1 MPEPTQIPQLA
12 TELFDMSKEYLRQE
26 TVEPMK
32 RMGAYAGLG
41 IGGAVAFGVAA
52 VLGVL
57 GVYALFQV
65 VLPETP
71 WYNVLARGLTT
82 IVAGLGAG
90 LIGWRMAS

>member
-1 MPEPTQIPQLA
+1 MPEPTQIPQMA

-32 RMGAYAGLG
+32 KLGSYAGLG
-41 IGGAVAFGVAA
+41 IGGAIAFAVAA
-52 VLGVL
+52 LFGIL
-57 GVYALFQV
+57 GVYALFQL
-65 VLPETP
+65 VLPETA

-82 IVAGLGAG
+82 IVAAAGAG